1 MAEKPQATG
10 DSPFT
15 TRDPRSAIRD
25 PRCALTRTLRASYAF
40 VERNF
45 NLVRRYWGWE
55 AVWLAYSIATTLSI
69 TYIGAGMEAIS
80 GVQVDT
86 NYLILYLLIG
96 TMVWRFLAI
105 IFDNISEMIAWERWE
120 GTIEYTLMAPIT
132 RFTHMMGQT
141 AFAVAYSLLFTLVI
155 LGVVVLFFQLDLSG
169 ANLWG
174 ATVML
179 LAGSLS
185 FIGLGILA
193 SVLPLLFPERGA
205 QMTNVLQAVFLLI
218 SGVYYPVEVLP
229 AWMQALARVSPATF
243 VLEGMRAA
251 ILRGAPTSSLW
262 PYLWP
267 ALLAGVVSIPLGL
280 TVFHQA
286 ERYAKQT
293 GKLKRDG

>member
-1 MAEKPQATG
+1 MAQLKREM
-10 DSPFT
+10 
-15 TRDPRSAIRD
+15 
-25 PRCALTRTLRASYAF
+25 RASYAF

-55 AVWLAYSIATTLSI
+55 VVWLAYSIASTLSI

-80 GVQVDT
+80 GVRVDT

-120 GTIEYTLMAPIT
+120 GTIEYTLMAPVT
-132 RFTHMMGQT
+132 RIAQMMGQT
-141 AFAVAYSLLFTLVI
+141 AFAVLYSLLFTLVI
-155 LGVVVLFFQLDLSG
+155 LVAVVLFFRLDLSG

-174 ATVML
+174 ATIML
-179 LAGSLS
+179 LTGSLS
-185 FIGLGILA
+185 FIGLGVLA

-205 QMTNVLQAVFLLI
+205 QMTNVLQAIFLLI
-218 SGVYYPVEVLP
+218 SGVYYPVDILP
-229 AWMQALARVSPATF
+229 AWLQPLARVSPATF

-251 ILRGAPTSSLW
+251 ILRGVPAGALW
-262 PYLWP
+262 PYIWP
-267 ALLAGVVSIPLGL
+267 ALLAGVVAIPLGMWAFRL
-280 TVFHQA
+280 G
-286 ERYAKQT
+286 ERYAKRT

>member
-1 MAEKPQATG
+1 MNTMQL
-10 DSPFT
+10 
-15 TRDPRSAIRD
+15 I
-25 PRCALTRTLRASYAF
+25 RTLRASYAF

-55 AVWLAYSIATTLSI
+55 AVWLTYSIATTLSI

-80 GVQVDT
+80 GAQVDT

-120 GTIEYTLMAPIT
+120 GTIEYPLMAPIT

-141 AFAVAYSLLFTLVI
+141 VFAVAYSLLFTLVI
-155 LGVVVLFFQLDLSG
+155 LGVVVLFFHLDLSG

-174 ATVML
+174 ATVVL

-185 FIGLGILA
+185 FIGLGIVA

-218 SGVYYPVEVLP
+218 SGVYYPIEVLP

-251 ILRGAPTSSLW
+251 ILRGVPTAALW

-267 ALLAGVVSIPLGL
+267 ALLAGVVAVPLGL
-280 TVFHQA
+280 AIFHQA
-286 ERYAKQT
+286 ERYAKRT